1 MSDTDKTK
9 PLWVKLRQNP
19 KWRVELHYHE
29 KNTCDLLPFEES
41 SDVLYSYWSR
51 RKGISCGYWVSKEG
65 HQHVWG
71 RCSNAEQSYRAE
83 ANGKARRQVRHL
95 RREVIKMT
103 REDIYDCEFLSH
115 PHRRSALWDVS

>member
-9 PLWVKLRQNP
+9 PLRVKILQNP
-19 KWRVELHYHE
+19 EWRKEVHNHEDGICDFYDELIP
-29 KNTCDLLPFEES
+29 N
-41 SDVLYSYWSR
+41 VLWTWHNRRSY
-51 RKGISCGYWVSKEG
+51 CGYYASKEG
-65 HQHVWG
+65 HQHVWA

-95 RREVIKMT
+95 RREVLKMT